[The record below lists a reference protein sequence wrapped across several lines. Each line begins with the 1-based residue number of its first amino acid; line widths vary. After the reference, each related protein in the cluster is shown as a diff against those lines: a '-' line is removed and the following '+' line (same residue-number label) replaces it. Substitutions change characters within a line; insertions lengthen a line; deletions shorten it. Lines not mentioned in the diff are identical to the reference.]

1 VNGVAVS
8 GCSKP
13 PRGDYRHGIPLRSC
27 HRYYLLAVPRQDI
40 LDVTEHTRHLRHDV
54 AGEDTHH
61 DTPVALKQEILA
73 SRTRGRRNLR
83 LDTDAFAEFFRGVE
97 LLPRIEVL
105 LESDRA
111 PDSRARL
118 ELIAAH
124 MRSHSM
130 P

>member
-1 VNGVAVS
+1 V
-8 GCSKP
+8 
-13 PRGDYRHGIPLRSC
+13 
-27 HRYYLLAVPRQDI
+27 
-40 LDVTEHTRHLRHDV
+40 E
-54 AGEDTHH
+54 E
-61 DTPVALKQEILA
+61 
-73 SRTRGRRNLR
+73 RTRGRRNLR